1 MKICFIHRIIHRQ
14 NYRIFFFV
22 LAFSF
27 YLYSTYII
35 YAYIYIYI
43 LCIRTY
49 PRTCALL
56 SSITYIYVHTALQWG
71 VFHSLRTSSMYNNT
85 AREIISLHLRRT
97 LSIHIT
103 PAEYARSSRSK
114 TRKASLYPF
123 PRDSLR
129 SLSISHHHR
138 SSVSILYTIAQTH
151 RPFSFVSALG
161 VFATS
166 FLLPFFLS
174 YRRSCSTASVST

>member
-1 MKICFIHRIIHRQ
+1 MYTHVPAYVCPVIVDNVYICTHRAT
-14 NYRIFFFV
+14 V
-22 LAFSF
+22 
-27 YLYSTYII
+27 
-35 YAYIYIYI
+35 
-43 LCIRTY
+43 
-49 PRTCALL
+49 
-56 SSITYIYVHTALQWG
+56 G
-71 VFHSLRTSSMYNNT
+71 GFHSLRTSSMYNNT
-85 AREIISLHLRRT
+85 AREIISLHLRRLRT

-103 PAEYARSSRSK
+103 SAEYARSSRSK